1 MSGAILVKLHNFG
14 FAWSFIGVKFEKLPK
29 EVQNRRSLVVVETNF
44 IFCEL
49 HIIQLEVSQ
58 NVQGVVVNTFWV
70 KRGFWTEVPR

>member
-1 MSGAILVKLHNFG
+1 
-14 FAWSFIGVKFEKLPK
+14 
-29 EVQNRRSLVVVETNF
+29 VVVETNF